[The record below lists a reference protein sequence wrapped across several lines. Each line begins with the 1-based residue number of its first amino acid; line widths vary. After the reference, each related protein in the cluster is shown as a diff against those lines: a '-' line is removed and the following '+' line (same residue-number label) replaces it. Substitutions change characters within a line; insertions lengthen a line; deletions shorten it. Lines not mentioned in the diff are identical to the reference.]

1 MTEEKQNE
9 QFDETNDQAQAVA
22 TEDVETNETESVD
35 NTENVEEVEEEKL
48 VEIPEAEL
56 EELKQKVN
64 IEEEKY
70 LRLYAEFEN
79 YKRRMKQE
87 SSIMKDYQAQ
97 RVLTDVLP
105 ALDNMDRAL
114 QQEGESEDFL
124 TFKKGVNMVYN
135 DLLRSLKDN
144 GLEEIESYN
153 QEFDPNVHQ
162 AVMQDSNPDFESG
175 VVTEELQRGYKLKDR
190 VLRPAM
196 VKVNE

>member
-9 QFDETNDQAQAVA
+9 SFDETVEQSDNVA
-22 TEDVETNETESVD
+22 TEEVD
-35 NTENVEEVEEEKL
+35 NVEEVEETEKF

-56 EELKQKVN
+56 EQLKQKAN
-64 IEEEKY
+64 DEEEKY

-87 SSIMKDYQAQ
+87 ASIMKEYQAQ
-97 RVLTDVLP
+97 SVLNDVLP

-114 QQEGESEDFL
+114 QQDGESEDFV
-124 TFKKGVNMVYN
+124 TFKKGVQMVYDN
-135 DLLRSLKDN
+135 LLKALESN
-144 GLEEIESYN
+144 GLEEIVSINEA
-153 QEFDPNVHQ
+153 FDPNVHQ
-162 AVMQDSNPDFESG
+162 AVMQDNNPDFESG
-175 VVTEELQRGYKLKDR
+175 VITEELQKGFKLKDR

>member
-9 QFDETNDQAQAVA
+9 QFDETNDQTQSVA
-22 TEDVETNETESVD
+22 TEEVEANETE
-35 NTENVEEVEEEKL
+35 ENVEEVEQDKV

-56 EELKQKVN
+56 EQLKQKAN
-64 IEEEKY
+64 DEEEKY

-87 SSIMKDYQAQ
+87 ASITKDYQAQ

-114 QQEGESEDFL
+114 KQEGESEDFL
-124 TFKKGVNMVYN
+124 TFKKGVDMVYN
-135 DLLRSLKDN
+135 DLLKSLKDN

-153 QEFDPNVHQ
+153 KPFDPNVHQ
-162 AVMQDSNPDFESG
+162 AVMQDNNPDFESG

>member
-1 MTEEKQNE
+1 MTEENQNE
-9 QFDETNDQAQAVA
+9 KFDESSEQPQNVA
-22 TEDVETNETESVD
+22 TEETNGNENEEV
-35 NTENVEEVEEEKL
+35 ENVEEVEETEKT
-48 VEIPEAEL
+48 VEIPETEL
-56 EELKQKVN
+56 EQLKEKLN
-64 IEEEKY
+64 EEEEKY

-87 SSIMKDYQAQ
+87 ASVAKDYQAQ

-114 QQEGESEDFL
+114 KQEGESEDFVS
-124 TFKKGVNMVYN
+124 FKKGVQMVYD
-135 DLLRSLKDN
+135 DLLRSLKEN
-144 GLEEIESYN
+144 GLEEIESEN
-153 QEFDPNVHQ
+153 KEFDPTVHQ

-175 VVTEELQRGYKLKDR
+175 VITEELQRGYKLKER

>member
-9 QFDETNDQAQAVA
+9 QFDETNDQTQSVA
-22 TEDVETNETESVD
+22 TEEVEANETE
-35 NTENVEEVEEEKL
+35 ENVEEVEQDKV

-56 EELKQKVN
+56 EQLKQKAN
-64 IEEEKY
+64 EEEEKY

-87 SSIMKDYQAQ
+87 VSITKDYQAQ

-114 QQEGESEDFL
+114 KQEGESEDFL
-124 TFKKGVNMVYN
+124 TFKKGVDMVYN
-135 DLLRSLKDN
+135 DLLKSLKDN

-153 QEFDPNVHQ
+153 QPFDPNVHQ
-162 AVMQDSNPDFESG
+162 AVMQDNNPDFESG

>member
-9 QFDETNDQAQAVA
+9 QFDETNDQTQSVA
-22 TEDVETNETESVD
+22 TEEVEANETE
-35 NTENVEEVEEEKL
+35 ENVEEVEQDKV

-56 EELKQKVN
+56 EQLKQKAN
-64 IEEEKY
+64 EEEEKY

-87 SSIMKDYQAQ
+87 ASIIKDYQAQ

-114 QQEGESEDFL
+114 KQEGESEDFL

-135 DLLRSLKDN
+135 DLLKSLKDN
-144 GLEEIESYN
+144 GLEEIESFN
-153 QEFDPNVHQ
+153 QPFDPNVHQ
-162 AVMQDSNPDFESG
+162 AVMQDNNPDFESG

>member
-9 QFDETNDQAQAVA
+9 QFDETNDQTQSVA
-22 TEDVETNETESVD
+22 TEEVEANETE
-35 NTENVEEVEEEKL
+35 ENVEEVEQDKV

-56 EELKQKVN
+56 EQLKQKVN
-64 IEEEKY
+64 EEEEKY
-70 LRLYAEFEN
+70 LCLYAEFEN

-87 SSIMKDYQAQ
+87 ASIIKDYQAQ

-114 QQEGESEDFL
+114 KQEGESEDFL
-124 TFKKGVNMVYN
+124 TFKKGVDMVYN
-135 DLLRSLKDN
+135 DLLKSLKDN

-153 QEFDPNVHQ
+153 QPFDPNVHQ
-162 AVMQDSNPDFESG
+162 AVMQDNNPDFESG

>member
-9 QFDETNDQAQAVA
+9 QFDESNQDAQSVA
-22 TEDVETNETESVD
+22 TKDVEENETETS
-35 NTENVEEVEEEKL
+35 ENVEETVEEKV

-56 EELKQKVN
+56 EQLKEKATQ
-64 IEEEKY
+64 EEEKY

-87 SSIMKDYQAQ
+87 SDIMKSYQSQ

-114 QQEGESEDFL
+114 KQEGDSEDFL
-124 TFKKGVNMVYN
+124 TFKKGVQMVYD
-135 DLLRSLKDN
+135 DLLKSLKDN

-153 QEFDPNVHQ
+153 QAFDPNFHQ
-162 AVMQDSNPDFESG
+162 AVMQDNNPDFESG
-175 VVTEELQRGYKLKDR
+175 VVTEELQSGYKLKDR

>member
-9 QFDETNDQAQAVA
+9 QFDETNDQTQSVA
-22 TEDVETNETESVD
+22 TEEVEANETE
-35 NTENVEEVEEEKL
+35 ENVEEVEQDKV

-56 EELKQKVN
+56 EQLKQKAN
-64 IEEEKY
+64 EEEEKY

-87 SSIMKDYQAQ
+87 ASIIKDYQAQ
-97 RVLTDVLP
+97 RVLADVLP

-114 QQEGESEDFL
+114 KQEGESEDFL
-124 TFKKGVNMVYN
+124 TFKKGVDMVYN
-135 DLLRSLKDN
+135 DLLKSLKDN

-153 QEFDPNVHQ
+153 QPFDPNVHQ
-162 AVMQDSNPDFESG
+162 AVMQDNNPDFESG

>member
-9 QFDETNDQAQAVA
+9 QFDETNDQTQSVA
-22 TEDVETNETESVD
+22 TEEVEANETE
-35 NTENVEEVEEEKL
+35 ENVEEVEQDKV

-56 EELKQKVN
+56 EQLKQKAN
-64 IEEEKY
+64 EEEEKY

-87 SSIMKDYQAQ
+87 ASIIKDYQAQ

-114 QQEGESEDFL
+114 KQEGESEDFL
-124 TFKKGVNMVYN
+124 TFKKGVDMVYN
-135 DLLRSLKDN
+135 DLLKSLKDN

-153 QEFDPNVHQ
+153 QPFDPNVHQ
-162 AVMQDSNPDFESG
+162 AVMQDNNPDFESG

>member
-1 MTEEKQNE
+1 MTEENQNE
-9 QFDETNDQAQAVA
+9 KFYESSEQSQNVA
-22 TEDVETNETESVD
+22 TEETNGNENEEV
-35 NTENVEEVEEEKL
+35 ENVEEVEETEKT
-48 VEIPEAEL
+48 VEIPETEL
-56 EELKQKVN
+56 EQLKEKLN
-64 IEEEKY
+64 EEEEKY

-87 SSIMKDYQAQ
+87 ASVAKDYQAQ

-114 QQEGESEDFL
+114 KQEGESEDFVS
-124 TFKKGVNMVYN
+124 FKKGVQMVYD
-135 DLLRSLKDN
+135 DLLRSLKEN
-144 GLEEIESYN
+144 GLEEIESEN
-153 QEFDPNVHQ
+153 KEFDPTVHQ

-175 VVTEELQRGYKLKDR
+175 VITEELQRGYKLKER

>member
-9 QFDETNDQAQAVA
+9 QFDETNDQTQSVA
-22 TEDVETNETESVD
+22 TEEVEANETE
-35 NTENVEEVEEEKL
+35 ENVEEVEQDKV

-56 EELKQKVN
+56 EQLKQKAN
-64 IEEEKY
+64 EEEEKY

-87 SSIMKDYQAQ
+87 ASIIKDYQSQ

-114 QQEGESEDFL
+114 KQEGESEDFL
-124 TFKKGVNMVYN
+124 TFKKGVDMVYN
-135 DLLRSLKDN
+135 DLLKSLKDN

-153 QEFDPNVHQ
+153 QPFDPNVHQ
-162 AVMQDSNPDFESG
+162 AVMQDNNPDFESG

>member
-1 MTEEKQNE
+1 MTEENQNE
-9 QFDETNDQAQAVA
+9 KFDESSGQSQNVA
-22 TEDVETNETESVD
+22 TEETNGNENEEV
-35 NTENVEEVEEEKL
+35 ENVEEVEETEKT
-48 VEIPEAEL
+48 VEIPETEL
-56 EELKQKVN
+56 EQLKEKLN
-64 IEEEKY
+64 EEEEKY

-87 SSIMKDYQAQ
+87 ASVAKDYQAQ

-114 QQEGESEDFL
+114 KQEGESEDFVS
-124 TFKKGVNMVYN
+124 FKKGVQMVYD
-135 DLLRSLKDN
+135 DLLRSLKEN
-144 GLEEIESYN
+144 GLEEIESEN
-153 QEFDPNVHQ
+153 KEFDPTVHQ

-175 VVTEELQRGYKLKDR
+175 VITEELQRGYKLKER

>member
-1 MTEEKQNE
+1 MTEENQNE
-9 QFDETNDQAQAVA
+9 KFDESSEQSQNVA
-22 TEDVETNETESVD
+22 TEETNGNENAEV
-35 NTENVEEVEEEKL
+35 ENVEEVEETEKT
-48 VEIPEAEL
+48 VEIPETEL
-56 EELKQKVN
+56 EQLKEKLN
-64 IEEEKY
+64 EEEEKY

-87 SSIMKDYQAQ
+87 ASVAKDYQAQ

-114 QQEGESEDFL
+114 KQEGESEDFVS
-124 TFKKGVNMVYN
+124 FKKGVQMVYD
-135 DLLRSLKDN
+135 DLLRSLKEN
-144 GLEEIESYN
+144 GLEEIESEN
-153 QEFDPNVHQ
+153 KEFDPTVHQ

-175 VVTEELQRGYKLKDR
+175 VITEELQRGYKLKER

>member
-9 QFDETNDQAQAVA
+9 QFDETNDQTQSVA
-22 TEDVETNETESVD
+22 TEEVEANETE
-35 NTENVEEVEEEKL
+35 ENVEEVEQDKV

-56 EELKQKVN
+56 EQLKQKAN
-64 IEEEKY
+64 EEEEKY

-87 SSIMKDYQAQ
+87 ASIIKDYQAQ
-97 RVLTDVLP
+97 HVLTDVLP

-114 QQEGESEDFL
+114 KQEGESEDFL
-124 TFKKGVNMVYN
+124 TFKKGVDMVYN
-135 DLLRSLKDN
+135 DLLKSLKDN

-153 QEFDPNVHQ
+153 QPFDPNVHQ
-162 AVMQDSNPDFESG
+162 AVMQDNNPDFESG

>member
-1 MTEEKQNE
+1 MASDLKT
-9 QFDETNDQAQAVA
+9 
-22 TEDVETNETESVD
+22 
-35 NTENVEEVEEEKL
+35 
-48 VEIPEAEL
+48 VEIPETEL
-56 EELKQKVN
+56 EQLKEKLN
-64 IEEEKY
+64 EEEEKY

-87 SSIMKDYQAQ
+87 ASVAKDYQAQ

-114 QQEGESEDFL
+114 KQEGESEDFVS
-124 TFKKGVNMVYN
+124 FKKGVQMVYD
-135 DLLRSLKDN
+135 DLLRSLKEN
-144 GLEEIESYN
+144 GLEEIESEN
-153 QEFDPNVHQ
+153 KEFDPTVHQ

-175 VVTEELQRGYKLKDR
+175 VITEELQRGYKLKER

>member
-9 QFDETNDQAQAVA
+9 QFDETNHQTQSVA
-22 TEDVETNETESVD
+22 TEEVEANETE
-35 NTENVEEVEEEKL
+35 ENVEEVEQDKV

-56 EELKQKVN
+56 EQLKQKAN
-64 IEEEKY
+64 EEEEKY

-87 SSIMKDYQAQ
+87 ASITKDYQAQ

-114 QQEGESEDFL
+114 KQEGESEDFL
-124 TFKKGVNMVYN
+124 TFKKGVDMVYN
-135 DLLRSLKDN
+135 DLLKSLKDN

-153 QEFDPNVHQ
+153 QPFDPNVHQ
-162 AVMQDSNPDFESG
+162 AVMQDNNPDFESG

>member
-9 QFDETNDQAQAVA
+9 QFDETNDQTQSVA
-22 TEDVETNETESVD
+22 TEEVEVNETE
-35 NTENVEEVEEEKL
+35 ENVEEVEQDKV

-56 EELKQKVN
+56 EQLKQKAN
-64 IEEEKY
+64 EEEEKY

-87 SSIMKDYQAQ
+87 ASIIKDYQAQ

-114 QQEGESEDFL
+114 KQEGESEDFL
-124 TFKKGVNMVYN
+124 TFKKGVDMVYN
-135 DLLRSLKDN
+135 DLLKSLKDN

-153 QEFDPNVHQ
+153 QPFDPNVHQ
-162 AVMQDSNPDFESG
+162 AVMQDNNPDFESG

>member
-9 QFDETNDQAQAVA
+9 QFDETNDQTQSVA
-22 TEDVETNETESVD
+22 TEEVEANETE
-35 NTENVEEVEEEKL
+35 ENIEEVEQDKV

-56 EELKQKVN
+56 EQLKQKAN
-64 IEEEKY
+64 EEEEKY

-87 SSIMKDYQAQ
+87 ASITKDYQAQ

-114 QQEGESEDFL
+114 KQEGESEDFL
-124 TFKKGVNMVYN
+124 TFKKGVDMVYN
-135 DLLRSLKDN
+135 DLLKSLKDN

-153 QEFDPNVHQ
+153 QPFDPNVHQ
-162 AVMQDSNPDFESG
+162 AVMQDNNPDFESG

>member
-1 MTEEKQNE
+1 MTEENQNE
-9 QFDETNDQAQAVA
+9 KFDESSEQSQNVA
-22 TEDVETNETESVD
+22 TEENNGNENEEV
-35 NTENVEEVEEEKL
+35 ENVEEVEETEKT

-56 EELKQKVN
+56 EQLKEKLN
-64 IEEEKY
+64 EEEEKY

-87 SSIMKDYQAQ
+87 ASVAKEYQAQ

-114 QQEGESEDFL
+114 KQEGESEDFVS
-124 TFKKGVNMVYN
+124 FKKGVQMVYD
-135 DLLRSLKDN
+135 DLMRSLKEN
-144 GLEEIESYN
+144 GLEEIESSN
-153 QEFDPNVHQ
+153 KEFDPTVHQ

-175 VVTEELQRGYKLKDR
+175 VITEELQRGYKLKER

>member
-1 MTEEKQNE
+1 MGGHEMTEENQNE
-9 QFDETNDQAQAVA
+9 KFDESSEQSQNVA
-22 TEDVETNETESVD
+22 TEETNGNENEEV
-35 NTENVEEVEEEKL
+35 ENVEEVEETEKT
-48 VEIPEAEL
+48 VEIPETEL
-56 EELKQKVN
+56 EQLKEKLN
-64 IEEEKY
+64 EEEEKY

-87 SSIMKDYQAQ
+87 ASVAKDYQAQ

-114 QQEGESEDFL
+114 KQEGESEDFVS
-124 TFKKGVNMVYN
+124 FKKGVQMVYD
-135 DLLRSLKDN
+135 DLLRSLKEN
-144 GLEEIESYN
+144 ESEN
-153 QEFDPNVHQ
+153 KEFDPTVHQ

-175 VVTEELQRGYKLKDR
+175 VITEELQRGYKLKER

>member
-9 QFDETNDQAQAVA
+9 QFDETNDQAQSVA
-22 TEDVETNETESVD
+22 TEEAEANTHDSVED
-35 NTENVEEVEEEKL
+35 VEEVEEEKL

-56 EELKQKVN
+56 EQLKQKADE
-64 IEEEKY
+64 EEEKY

-87 SSIMKDYQAQ
+87 SSITKDYQAQ

-114 QQEGESEDFL
+114 QQDGESEDFL
-124 TFKKGVNMVYN
+124 TFKKGVDMVYN

-153 QEFDPNVHQ
+153 KQFDPNIHQ

>member
-9 QFDETNDQAQAVA
+9 QFDETNDQTQSVA
-22 TEDVETNETESVD
+22 TEEVEANETE
-35 NTENVEEVEEEKL
+35 ENVEEVEPDKV

-56 EELKQKVN
+56 EQLKQKAN
-64 IEEEKY
+64 EEEEKY

-87 SSIMKDYQAQ
+87 ASITKDYQAQ

-114 QQEGESEDFL
+114 KQEGESEDFL
-124 TFKKGVNMVYN
+124 TFKKGVDMVYN
-135 DLLRSLKDN
+135 DLLKSLKDN

-153 QEFDPNVHQ
+153 QPFDPNVHQ
-162 AVMQDSNPDFESG
+162 AVMQDNNLDFESG

>member
-1 MTEEKQNE
+1 MTEENQNE
-9 QFDETNDQAQAVA
+9 KFDESSEQSQNVA
-22 TEDVETNETESVD
+22 TEETNGNENEEV
-35 NTENVEEVEEEKL
+35 ENVEEVEETEKT

-56 EELKQKVN
+56 EQLKEQLN
-64 IEEEKY
+64 EEEEKY

-87 SSIMKDYQAQ
+87 ASVAKEYQAQ

-114 QQEGESEDFL
+114 KQEGESEDFVS
-124 TFKKGVNMVYN
+124 FKKGVQMVYD
-135 DLLRSLKDN
+135 DLMRSLKEN
-144 GLEEIESYN
+144 GLEEIESDN
-153 QEFDPNVHQ
+153 KEFDPTVHQ

-175 VVTEELQRGYKLKDR
+175 IVTEELQRGYKLKER

>member
-9 QFDETNDQAQAVA
+9 QFDETNDQTQSVA
-22 TEDVETNETESVD
+22 TEEVEVNETE
-35 NTENVEEVEEEKL
+35 ENVEEVEQDKV
-48 VEIPEAEL
+48 VEIPEAVL
-56 EELKQKVN
+56 EQLKQKAN
-64 IEEEKY
+64 EEEEKY

-87 SSIMKDYQAQ
+87 ASIIKDYQAQ

-114 QQEGESEDFL
+114 KQEGESEDFL
-124 TFKKGVNMVYN
+124 TFKKGVDMVYN
-135 DLLRSLKDN
+135 DLLKSLKDN

-153 QEFDPNVHQ
+153 QPFDPNVHQ
-162 AVMQDSNPDFESG
+162 AVMQDNNPDFESG

>member
-9 QFDETNDQAQAVA
+9 QFDETNDQTQSVA
-22 TEDVETNETESVD
+22 TEEVEANETE
-35 NTENVEEVEEEKL
+35 ENVKEVEQDKV

-56 EELKQKVN
+56 EQLKQKAN
-64 IEEEKY
+64 EEEEKY

-87 SSIMKDYQAQ
+87 ASITKDYQAQ

-114 QQEGESEDFL
+114 KQEGESEDFL
-124 TFKKGVNMVYN
+124 TFKKGVDMVYN
-135 DLLRSLKDN
+135 DLLKSLKDN

-153 QEFDPNVHQ
+153 QPFDPNVHQ
-162 AVMQDSNPDFESG
+162 AVMQDNNPDFESG

>member
-9 QFDETNDQAQAVA
+9 QFDETNDQTQSVA
-22 TEDVETNETESVD
+22 TEEVEANETE
-35 NTENVEEVEEEKL
+35 ENVEEVEPDKV

-56 EELKQKVN
+56 EQLKQKAN
-64 IEEEKY
+64 EEEEKY

-87 SSIMKDYQAQ
+87 ASIIKDYQAQ

-114 QQEGESEDFL
+114 KQEGESEDFL
-124 TFKKGVNMVYN
+124 TFKKGVDMVYN
-135 DLLRSLKDN
+135 DLLKSLKDN

-153 QEFDPNVHQ
+153 QPFDPNVHQ
-162 AVMQDSNPDFESG
+162 AVMQDNNPDFESG

>member
-9 QFDETNDQAQAVA
+9 QFDETNDQTQSVA
-22 TEDVETNETESVD
+22 TEEVEANETE
-35 NTENVEEVEEEKL
+35 ENVEEVEQDKV

-56 EELKQKVN
+56 EQLKQKAN
-64 IEEEKY
+64 EEEEKY

-79 YKRRMKQE
+79 YKRRMTQE
-87 SSIMKDYQAQ
+87 ASITRDYQAQ

-114 QQEGESEDFL
+114 KQEGESEDFL
-124 TFKKGVNMVYN
+124 TFKKGVDMVYN
-135 DLLRSLKDN
+135 DLLKSLKDN

-153 QEFDPNVHQ
+153 QPFDPNVHQ
-162 AVMQDSNPDFESG
+162 AVMQDNNPDFESG

>member
-9 QFDETNDQAQAVA
+9 QFDETNDQTQSVA
-22 TEDVETNETESVD
+22 TEEVEANETE
-35 NTENVEEVEEEKL
+35 ENVEEVEQDKV

-56 EELKQKVN
+56 EQLKQKAN
-64 IEEEKY
+64 EEEEKY

-87 SSIMKDYQAQ
+87 ASIIKDYQAQ

-114 QQEGESEDFL
+114 KQEGESEDFL
-124 TFKKGVNMVYN
+124 TFKKGVDMVYN
-135 DLLRSLKDN
+135 DLLKSLKDN
-144 GLEEIESYN
+144 GLEEIESCN
-153 QEFDPNVHQ
+153 QPFDPNVHQ
-162 AVMQDSNPDFESG
+162 AVMQDNNPDFESG

>member
-1 MTEEKQNE
+1 MTEENQNE
-9 QFDETNDQAQAVA
+9 KFDESSEQSQNVA
-22 TEDVETNETESVD
+22 TEETNGNENEEV
-35 NTENVEEVEEEKL
+35 ENVEEVEETEKT
-48 VEIPEAEL
+48 VEIPETEL
-56 EELKQKVN
+56 EQLKEKLN
-64 IEEEKY
+64 EEEEKY

-87 SSIMKDYQAQ
+87 ASVAKDYQAQ

-114 QQEGESEDFL
+114 KQEGESEDFVS
-124 TFKKGVNMVYN
+124 FKKGVQMVYD
-135 DLLRSLKDN
+135 DLLRSLKEN
-144 GLEEIESYN
+144 GLEEIESEN
-153 QEFDPNVHQ
+153 TEFDPTVHQ

-175 VVTEELQRGYKLKDR
+175 VITEELQRGYKLKER

>member
-9 QFDETNDQAQAVA
+9 QFDETNDQTQSVA
-22 TEDVETNETESVD
+22 TEEVEANETE
-35 NTENVEEVEEEKL
+35 ENVEEVEQDKV

-56 EELKQKVN
+56 EQLKQKAN
-64 IEEEKY
+64 EEEEKY

-87 SSIMKDYQAQ
+87 ASIIKDYQAQ
-97 RVLTDVLP
+97 RVLSDVLP

-114 QQEGESEDFL
+114 KQEGESEDFL
-124 TFKKGVNMVYN
+124 TFKKGVDMVYN
-135 DLLRSLKDN
+135 DLLKSLKDN

-153 QEFDPNVHQ
+153 QPFDPNVHQ
-162 AVMQDSNPDFESG
+162 AVMQDNNPDFESG

>member
-9 QFDETNDQAQAVA
+9 QFDETNDQTQSVA
-22 TEDVETNETESVD
+22 TEEVEANETE
-35 NTENVEEVEEEKL
+35 ENVEEVEQDKV

-56 EELKQKVN
+56 EQLKQKAN
-64 IEEEKY
+64 EEEEKY

-87 SSIMKDYQAQ
+87 ASIIKDYQAQ

-114 QQEGESEDFL
+114 KQEGESEDFL
-124 TFKKGVNMVYN
+124 TFKKGVDMVYN
-135 DLLRSLKDN
+135 DLLKSLKEN

-153 QEFDPNVHQ
+153 QPFDPNVHQ
-162 AVMQDSNPDFESG
+162 AVMQDNNPDFESG

>member
-9 QFDETNDQAQAVA
+9 KFDESSEQSQNVA
-22 TEDVETNETESVD
+22 TEETNGNENEEV
-35 NTENVEEVEEEKL
+35 ENVEEVEETEKT
-48 VEIPEAEL
+48 VEIPETEL
-56 EELKQKVN
+56 EQLKEKLN
-64 IEEEKY
+64 EEEEKY

-87 SSIMKDYQAQ
+87 ASVAKDYQAQ

-114 QQEGESEDFL
+114 KQEGESEDFVS
-124 TFKKGVNMVYN
+124 FKKGVQMVYD
-135 DLLRSLKDN
+135 DLLRSLKEN
-144 GLEEIESYN
+144 GLEEIESEN
-153 QEFDPNVHQ
+153 KEFDPTVHQ

-175 VVTEELQRGYKLKDR
+175 VITEELQRGYKLKER

>member
-9 QFDETNDQAQAVA
+9 QFDETNDQIQSVA
-22 TEDVETNETESVD
+22 TEEVEANETE
-35 NTENVEEVEEEKL
+35 ENVEEVEQDKV

-56 EELKQKVN
+56 EQLKQKAN
-64 IEEEKY
+64 EEEEKY

-87 SSIMKDYQAQ
+87 ASIIKDYQAQ

-114 QQEGESEDFL
+114 KQEGESEDFL
-124 TFKKGVNMVYN
+124 TFKKGVDMVYN
-135 DLLRSLKDN
+135 DLLKSLKDN

-153 QEFDPNVHQ
+153 QPFDPNVHQ
-162 AVMQDSNPDFESG
+162 AVMQDNNPDFESG